1 MGEDDAEADQDDAPA
16 DDVPDRDAVLAML
29 GDGMREAHYKI
40 TEGRVRNPENA
51 RARQGYHSS
60 LAKLANAY
68 RLLAED
74 KQLDELEE
82 KIEEYEQQQQNDF
95 QIK

>member
-1 MGEDDAEADQDDAPA
+1 MGEDDPDREALPA
-16 DDVPDRDAVLAML
+16 DDVPDRDVVLAML
-29 GDGMREAHYKI
+29 ADGMSESHYKI
-40 TEGRVRNPENA
+40 TDGRVRDPEKA
-51 RARQGYHSS
+51 RARQGWHSS